1 MDTSIFKKQGFSGD
15 DDLDGFLEK
24 PLAVS
29 PNAKLS
35 KKVKVNTK
43 LEVAIFPS
51 ADGSWWAMAVMAN
64 AADDSNKSQYV
75 EYIIKTNINQFP
87 GLVDVGRDLRLFV
100 NGAPVLNDKGYE
112 KRWFLAILKCQPTNQ
127 LLKKLLDKYA
137 ANANQITGY
146 NSITEVHENFQLPYT
161 SFSGIMSAMD
171 CKWLAEHLFGNPTE
185 NTQYWTQHGAKMN
198 SFWPFGT
205 WNRDLM
211 VYYGAPDS
219 VLQVEEIEET
229 EDEAEEGDSDEEGEE
244 EQEDSKPA
252 AHRNGDDEDMVLDDA
267 DQDDFIV
274 EDSDAEDGDGD
285 FEDGE

>member
-1 MDTSIFKKQGFSGD
+1 M
-15 DDLDGFLEK
+15 
-24 PLAVS
+24 S
-29 PNAKLS
+29 P
-35 KKVKVNTK
+35 V
-43 LEVAIFPS
+43 
-51 ADGSWWAMAVMAN
+51 
-64 AADDSNKSQYV
+64 
-75 EYIIKTNINQFP
+75 
-87 GLVDVGRDLRLFV
+87 
-100 NGAPVLNDKGYE
+100 
-112 KRWFLAILKCQPTNQ
+112 
-127 LLKKLLDKYA
+127 
-137 ANANQITGY
+137 
-146 NSITEVHENFQLPYT
+146 
-161 SFSGIMSAMD
+161 D
-171 CKWLAEHLFGNPTE
+171 CKWLAEHLFGNPT
-185 NTQYWTQHGAKMN
+185 NNPQYWAENGAKMN

-252 AHRNGDDEDMVLDDA
+252 ARRNGDDEDMVLDDA